1 LNKLYRLIRENSH
14 PMHPIPTEISPVIIP
29 QRNIMAVIF
38 DIYGTLF
45 ISGSGD
51 ITTLSERE
59 DFIHK
64 ALENSG
70 FSITRPDSELLSV
83 KDFRKT
89 VEHYHEESKRRG
101 LFYPEVD
108 VFGLWKNILKKWK
121 DLGLIRGKLS
131 EKRIKSFICIYE
143 AISNPVWP
151 MPGLPDLFQW
161 LSAKFFLGII
171 SNAQF
176 YTPLLFPA
184 FFGKKTHTNLG
195 FLREL
200 TVFSFEEGVAKPD
213 LFLFDKLKN
222 ILLNEYKILPE
233 NTLFIGNDIK
243 NDIYPAQRMGMKTGL
258 FAGDK
263 RSLRL
268 HSDNDILKAC
278 VPSVTIT
285 SLSQLKSI
293 LL

>member
-1 LNKLYRLIRENSH
+1 LNRLYQLIRDNSH
-14 PMHPIPTEISPVIIP
+14 PLYPIPTGISPVIIP
-29 QRNIMAVIF
+29 QRNIKAVIF

-51 ITTLSERE
+51 IANLSERE
-59 DFIHK
+59 DFLHK
-64 ALENSG
+64 ALKNSG
-70 FSITRPDSELLSV
+70 FSIPLPDSKLLSV
-83 KDFRKT
+83 KDFKKA
-89 VEHYHEESKRRG
+89 VEHYHEESKGRG
-101 LFYPEVD
+101 SFYPEVE
-108 VFGLWKNILKKWK
+108 VVGLWKTILKNWK
-121 DLGLIRGKLS
+121 DLGLIRGKLT

-151 MPGLPDLFQW
+151 MPGLPDLLQW
-161 LSAKFFLGII
+161 LSDKVFLGII

-184 FFGKKTHTNLG
+184 FFENKTPSDLG
-195 FLREL
+195 FLSEL
-200 TVFSFEEGVAKPD
+200 TVFSYEEGVAKPD
-213 LFLFDKLKN
+213 LLLFEKLKN
-222 ILLNEYKILPE
+222 TLLKGYNILPE
-233 NTLFIGNDIK
+233 NTLFIGNDMK
-243 NDIYPAQRMGMKTGL
+243 NDIYPAQCIGIKTGL

-268 HSDNDILKAC
+268 YTDNDILKAC